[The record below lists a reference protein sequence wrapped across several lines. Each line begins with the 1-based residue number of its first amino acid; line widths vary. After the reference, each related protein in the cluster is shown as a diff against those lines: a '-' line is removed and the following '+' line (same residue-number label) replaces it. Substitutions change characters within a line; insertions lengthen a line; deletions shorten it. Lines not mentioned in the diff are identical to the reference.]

1 MEIKPEKIKREL
13 ERLKEKKKA
22 IILAHSYQPPEV
34 QEVADF
40 IGDSLQLAMKSM
52 ETDADV
58 IVFAGVSFMAEMAAI
73 LNPDKKVIHP
83 DPCAGC
89 PLASYLPACKL
100 REIKKEHPGI
110 PVVLYVNSFAEAKAE
125 ADYIVT
131 SSSASKLISRVG
143 EEEFLFGPDR
153 NLASF
158 VSEVVGKKIVPI
170 PGKGHCYVHE
180 YEISKEII
188 LRAKKEHPRAKVFVH
203 PEVSPEARRIA
214 DFVGS
219 TAQMLKAI
227 SEIEA
232 DEYVLGTEEGLT
244 YRARKI
250 YPEKRIFPANPE
262 AICND
267 MKRITL
273 RKLYESLESEKK
285 VVKVSP
291 DIERKVR
298 EILERSLEIIRR
310 GRCEISIRPLL
321 GVAGGGLPFLGR
333 YY

>member
-1 MEIKPEKIKREL
+1 MEGKLEEVKREL
-13 ERLKEKKKA
+13 ERLKERKNA
-22 IILAHSYQPPEV
+22 IILAHSYQAPEV

-52 ETDADV
+52 ETDADI

-100 REIKKEHPGI
+100 RELKKEHPGV
-110 PVVLYVNSFAEAKAE
+110 PVVLYVNSFAESKAE

-131 SSSASKLISRVG
+131 SSSASKLISAL
-143 EEEFLFGPDR
+143 EDEEFLFGPDR
-153 NLASF
+153 NLASY
-158 VSEVVGKKIVPI
+158 VSEITGKRIISI
-170 PGKGHCYVHE
+170 PGNGHCYVHQ
-180 YEISKEII
+180 YELSPEVLLK
-188 LRAKKEHPRAKVFVH
+188 AKREHPKAKIFVH
-203 PEVSPEARRIA
+203 PEVCPQARKMA

-232 DEYVLGTEEGLT
+232 EEYILGTEEGLT
-244 YRARKI
+244 YRARKL
-250 YPEKRIFPANPE
+250 YPGKKIFPANPE

-267 MKRITL
+267 MKRIDL
-273 RKLYESLESEKK
+273 RKTLESLEKEKNVVRVDPEIKKK
-285 VVKVSP
+285 VK
-291 DIERKVR
+291 

-310 GRCEISIRPLL
+310 G
-321 GVAGGGLPFLGR
+321 
-333 YY
+333 